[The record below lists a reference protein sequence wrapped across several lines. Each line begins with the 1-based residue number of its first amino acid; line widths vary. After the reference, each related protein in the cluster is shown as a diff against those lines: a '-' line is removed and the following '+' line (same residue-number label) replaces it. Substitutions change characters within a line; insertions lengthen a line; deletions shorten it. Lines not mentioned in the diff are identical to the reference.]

1 GGGGGGRAAAPRP
14 PMPPKI
20 TPAMMEEAAKKAS
33 ESVMMWGT
41 ATIFQLK
48 QAAQL
53 KDQVERL
60 RMTPGGMGGDGKRVK
75 MDQPM
80 YKQVVGGALGGVF
93 LMLNS

>member
-1 GGGGGGRAAAPRP
+1 
-14 PMPPKI
+14 
-20 TPAMMEEAAKKAS
+20 
-33 ESVMMWGT
+33 MMWGT

-60 RMTPGGMGGDGKRVK
+60 KMTPGGMGGDGKRVK

-93 LMLNS
+93 LMLNSPGMGKISALTSS